1 MMKHMSLA
9 EIATACGGTYVGDD
23 SLKTVEVN
31 GVVID
36 SRKVEPGYLFV
47 AVKGERVDGHTF
59 IPSVFA
65 KGAACVLCE
74 DAPEQPAGAEQQQ
87 RRDGQHVKPRRKLGL
102 GVHIDFSDAQLRPGL
117 GQCVQ
122 HRRKRTA
129 RATPRGKEVYEH
141 RPFGL
146 QDLLLEIFFRQ
157 R

>member
-9 EIATACGGTYVGDD
+9 EIAAACGGTYVGNDC
-23 SLKTVEVN
+23 LKTVEVN

-74 DAPEQPAGAEQQQ
+74 DAPEQPAGPYIRVASTLEAL
-87 RRDGQHVKPRRKLGL
+87 K
-102 GVHIDFSDAQLRPGL
+102 
-117 GQCVQ
+117 VQ
-122 HRRKRTA
+122 SCWDWQA
-129 RATPRGKEVYEH
+129 C
-141 RPFGL
+141 F
-146 QDLLLEIFFRQ
+146 
-157 R
+157 

>member
-65 KGAACVLCE
+65 KGAA
-74 DAPEQPAGAEQQQ
+74 
-87 RRDGQHVKPRRKLGL
+87 
-102 GVHIDFSDAQLRPGL
+102 LRPL
-117 GQCVQ
+117 
-122 HRRKRTA
+122 
-129 RATPRGKEVYEH
+129 
-141 RPFGL
+141 
-146 QDLLLEIFFRQ
+146 
-157 R
+157 

>member
-65 KGAACVLCE
+65 KSSVRTRRSSLP
-74 DAPEQPAGAEQQQ
+74 DPISRFLPHWKPSRPSQPA
-87 RRDGQHVKPRRKLGL
+87 
-102 GVHIDFSDAQLRPGL
+102 
-117 GQCVQ
+117 
-122 HRRKRTA
+122 TA
-129 RATPRGKEVYEH
+129 A
-141 RPFGL
+141 L
-146 QDLLLEIFFRQ
+146 
-157 R
+157 